1 MMEDDGDRDPARF
14 LSATLLSRLR
24 LAGRGLLLDLQAD
37 ERQRLTSYFR
47 ALAAG
52 RLAARG
58 MSRAEVRRAASDALL
73 LIERAFEEVGALPE
87 SAASYAL
94 AHDDCLAREN
104 HRSRYQRAALR
115 FKLGHTL
122 FLLGEH
128 EAANLERCT
137 AFGRETAAMVEDLE
151 PGSEVPRSAMR
162 LLAMELQGWLGG
174 RYEALG
180 ELGAAAAAFLAAARA
195 AADADDRVAFT
206 ARAAAAM
213 TAAGRAE
220 EAGRALAA
228 VRRDLP
234 ELRSDL
240 SRRLWDAGWADLG
253 EAPPGEPAPDA

>member
-1 MMEDDGDRDPARF
+1 MMEDDSDRDPARI
-14 LSATLLSRLR
+14 LSATLLGRLQ
-24 LAGRGLLLDLQAD
+24 LAGRGLLLDLPAD
-37 ERQRLTSYFR
+37 ERRRLTSYFR

-58 MSRAEVRRAASDALL
+58 VSRAEVRQATSDALL

-94 AHDDCLAREN
+94 AHDDCLECEDF
-104 HRSRYQRAALR
+104 RSRYQQAALR

-151 PGSEVPRSAMR
+151 SGAGVPRDTVR

-180 ELGAAAAAFLAAARA
+180 ELGAAAAAFLAAARSA
-195 AADADDRVAFT
+195 ASADDRVAFT

-213 TAAGRAE
+213 AAAGRAA
-220 EAGRALAA
+220 EAERALTA
-228 VRRDLP
+228 VRHDLP

-253 EAPPGEPAPDA
+253 EAPPAEPPPDA

>member
-1 MMEDDGDRDPARF
+1 MEDDSDRDPAR
-14 LSATLLSRLR
+14 TLGAALLGRLR
-24 LAGRGLLLDLQAD
+24 LAGRGLLLDLQED
-37 ERQRLTSYFR
+37 ERRRLTSYFR

-58 MSRAEVRRAASDALL
+58 VPRAEVRRAASDALL

-94 AHDDCLAREN
+94 AYDDCLGRQDF
-104 HRSRYQRAALR
+104 RSRYQRAALR

-137 AFGRETAAMVEDLE
+137 AFGRETAAMVEALE
-151 PGSEVPRSAMR
+151 PKAGAPRDTVR

-180 ELGAAAAAFLAAARA
+180 ELAAAAAAFLAASRA
-195 AADADDRVAFT
+195 AAGADDRVAFT
-206 ARAAAAM
+206 ARAAAAL

-220 EAGRALAA
+220 EAERALAA
-228 VRRDLP
+228 VRHDLP

-240 SRRLWDAGWADLG
+240 SRRLWDAGWAALG
-253 EAPPGEPAPDA
+253 EAPPGEPPPDA

>member
-1 MMEDDGDRDPARF
+1 MNDDDSDRDGR
-14 LSATLLSRLR
+14 SAGELAAALLGRLR
-24 LAGRGLLLDLQAD
+24 LDGGGALLGCGAA
-37 ERQRLTSYFR
+37 ERVRYGSRFHE
-47 ALAAG
+47 LAVE

-58 MSRAEVRRAASDALL
+58 VAREEIRRAERYVVLL
-73 LIERAFEEVGALPE
+73 VERAFEEVGELPE
-87 SAASYAL
+87 AAAFYAL
-94 AHDDCLAREN
+94 AHDERLAPADA
-104 HRSRYQRAALR
+104 RSDYERAALR

-151 PGSEVPRSAMR
+151 PGAGVPRNTVR

-174 RYEALG
+174 RYEAQG

-195 AADADDRVAFT
+195 ATGADDRVAFT

-213 TAAGRAE
+213 TAAGRAA

-234 ELRSDL
+234 ELRSGL
-240 SRRLWDAGWADLG
+240 SRRLWDAGWAALG
-253 EAPPGEPAPDA
+253 TAPPDA

>member
-1 MMEDDGDRDPARF
+1 MMEDDSDRDPARI
-14 LSATLLSRLR
+14 LAPRSSAGCGWPAAVCSWISRR
-24 LAGRGLLLDLQAD
+24 TSAGG
-37 ERQRLTSYFR
+37 SHFH
-47 ALAAG
+47 ALAAD

-58 MSRAEVRRAASDALL
+58 VSRVEVRRAASDALL
-73 LIERAFEEVGALPE
+73 LIERAFEEVGALSE

-94 AHDDCLAREN
+94 AHDDCLEREDF
-104 HRSRYQRAALR
+104 RSRYQRAALR

-128 EAANLERCT
+128 EAATLERCT

-151 PGSEVPRSAMR
+151 PGDGAARAPVR

-180 ELGAAAAAFLAAARA
+180 ELGAAAAAFLAAAGA
-195 AADADDRVAFT
+195 AASPDDRVAFT

-213 TAAGRAE
+213 TAAGREAE
-220 EAGRALAA
+220 AERALAA

-240 SRRLWDAGWADLG
+240 SRRLWDAGWAALG
-253 EAPPGEPAPDA
+253 EAPPGEPPPDA